1 MLLPAS
7 CNAGSKDSIHG
18 VEVPAMMRDATA
30 SATLYLAL
38 WPRTAGCG
46 WPGRSIFIPD
56 ASGMTGMERTDWLAP
71 GPWKMANPVGE
82 CHWGSTGALAAL
94 QGREPSGRPEAEL

>member
-7 CNAGSKDSIHG
+7 CNAGGKASIHG
-18 VEVPAMMRDATA
+18 VAVPAMMRDATA

-38 WPRTAGCG
+38 WPRTAGYG

-56 ASGMTGMERTDWLAP
+56 AAP
-71 GPWKMANPVGE
+71 LLEVPRVTLSPHEVRWQPAVPDF
-82 CHWGSTGALAAL
+82 ALS
-94 QGREPSGRPEAEL
+94 RVVVSNVP